1 MKKTKF
7 ILMSAIAVA
16 ALSSCSKL
24 GKLTADME
32 IFADHSQ
39 HMVVSWAVIGP
50 EDGAALRKLMDAYWQ
65 NPNDSNREK
74 LLADLS
80 KIDKSILTLHKE
92 LSPKVL
98 KECQPQLEQFRRILQ
113 ADKLGLEV
121 LAGDQSKQAAFQQA
135 VKEVKAHEPQVL
147 ISEKTARA
155 FMDELQQHMEK

>member
-1 MKKTKF
+1 
-7 ILMSAIAVA
+7 
-16 ALSSCSKL
+16 
-24 GKLTADME
+24 
-32 IFADHSQ
+32 
-39 HMVVSWAVIGP
+39 MVVSWAVIGP
-50 EDGAALRKLMDAYWQ
+50 EDGTALRQLMDAYWQ

-92 LSPKVL
+92 LPPKVL

-155 FMDELQQHMEK
+155 FMDELQQHIEK